1 MDTIEIIAQIL
12 GFLTILLGILA
23 YQVKTDKQLLVVNLL
38 DCGVF
43 AAHYFLLGAIPGAVL
58 NTVGVLRSLV
68 YYHKDKSFY
77 KPRLFPVIFAVLMLS
92 LGIWSSVAAGDGIYA
107 SLVIAGLVINT
118 LCLSFKSAQH
128 IRISVLITCP
138 MVLIYDV
145 IVHSWGGAVYESVA
159 IVSAIIGIIRYREKK
174 TAQAGKND

>member
-1 MDTIEIIAQIL
+1 MNTIEIIAQIL
-12 GFLTILLGILA
+12 GFITIILGFAA

-77 KPRLFPVIFAVLMLS
+77 KPRLFPLLFALLMLV
-92 LGIWSSVAAGDGIYA
+92 LGIWSSVLSGDGIY
-107 SLVIAGLVINT
+107 SVLVIAGLVINT
-118 LCLSFKSAQH
+118 LCLSFQNTQK

-138 MVLIYDV
+138 MVLLYDV
-145 IVHSWGGAVYESVA
+145 IVHSWGGAVYESIAIISA
-159 IVSAIIGIIRYREKK
+159 IVGLIRYREKS
-174 TAQAGKND
+174 Q

>member
-1 MDTIEIIAQIL
+1 MDTIQVIAQIL
-12 GFLTILLGILA
+12 GMLTVVLGILA

-68 YYHKDKSFY
+68 YYHKNKSFY
-77 KPRLFPVIFAVLMLS
+77 RPKLFPVLFAFLMLV
-92 LGIWSSVAAGDGIYA
+92 LGIWSSVVAGDGIHA
-107 SLVIAGLVINT
+107 VLVIAALVINT
-118 LCLSFKSAQH
+118 LCLSFKSAQK

-138 MVLIYDV
+138 MVLIYDI
-145 IVHSWGGAVYESVA
+145 IVHSVGGAVYESVA
-159 IVSAIIGIIRYREKK
+159 IVSAIIGIIRYHNQEEKK
-174 TAQAGKND
+174 SYKN

>member
-1 MDTIEIIAQIL
+1 MNTIEIIAQIL
-12 GFLTILLGILA
+12 GFITIILGFAA

-77 KPRLFPVIFAVLMLS
+77 KPRLFPLLFALLMLV
-92 LGIWSSVAAGDGIYA
+92 LGIWSSVLSGDGIY
-107 SLVIAGLVINT
+107 SVLVIAGLVINT
-118 LCLSFKSAQH
+118 LCLSFKNTQK

-138 MVLIYDV
+138 MVLLYDV
-145 IVHSWGGAVYESVA
+145 IVHSWGGAVYESIAIISA
-159 IVSAIIGIIRYREKK
+159 IVGLIRYREKS
-174 TAQAGKND
+174 Q